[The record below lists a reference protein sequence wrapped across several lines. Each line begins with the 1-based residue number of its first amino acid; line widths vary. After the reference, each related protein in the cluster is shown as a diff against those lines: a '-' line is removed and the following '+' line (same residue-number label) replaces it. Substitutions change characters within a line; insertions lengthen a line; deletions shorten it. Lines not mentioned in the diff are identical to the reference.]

1 MDFFVYAILDE
12 GSVIKIVSNKTEAK
26 YFTKINKGTTFQA
39 VNLTLDE
46 TTLKTLMRELK
57 VRKNKTQT
65 SKQKENCVEVFH
77 QCNGNIGIAARKLG
91 ITYENLY
98 NNLRR
103 QGIIGKLS
111 KKDKEV
117 IENEQDSTV
126 GG

>member
-1 MDFFVYAILDE
+1 MVFSVYAILDE
-12 GSVIKIVSNKTEAK
+12 GAVIKIVTSKTEAK
-26 YFTKINKGTTFQA
+26 YFVKLNKGTTFQS

-65 SKQKENCVEVFH
+65 SKQKENCVEVYH
-77 QCNGNIGIAARKLG
+77 QCNQNIGVAARKLG

-103 QGIIGKLS
+103 QGVIGKVS
-111 KKDKEV
+111 KKNKETS
-117 IENEQDSTV
+117 ENEEKSV
-126 GG
+126 VS